1 MPPREPSFGGPSGHQ
16 SYPTY
21 DEGAPLQDPMPL
33 HQPFDP
39 VPEYISN
46 GPDSAG
52 HQEDEYATSP
62 PGGIRRVPQTGYADH
77 YSQSGHPLPPH
88 SSMSPPHRHMSGGYA
103 SNAHSNDAPHIPYS
117 ASSQMPRPR
126 RGSQQ
131 SMSHAHHDSYG
142 YLPPTLDNPFGGS
155 QSNHHISSSP
165 TRGGN
170 TYDDSPYGR
179 SSLPGY
185 GGAGAIEHED
195 DHDGAEGDVPL
206 LPPNGGH
213 YAYAPA
219 SAFDEHGHHI
229 GGGGVN
235 GEDITYSNETPNEY
249 KLGSDEE
256 YMPGG
261 FDPNLIE
268 RGEVGGNV
276 RYGRIPQRVPRRY
289 KTLKRVE
296 LFHGNLVLDCP
307 VAPALLEK
315 LNDRESREMT
325 HMRYSAV
332 TSDAD
337 AFLEERYTVRQ
348 VLFDPPRR
356 TELMVCLTMYNEDD
370 VLFARTLHGVL
381 SNIAFL
387 CSRNRS
393 RTWGADAWK
402 RVVVVIVAD
411 GRMKCNPRV
420 LSVLAALGVYQE
432 GVAKNVV
439 NGKPVQMHLYEY
451 TTQLSVDTNLKFRGR
466 EKGVMPTQII
476 FALKEK
482 NAKKI
487 NSHRWCFNAFGRVLQ
502 PNVCILLDVGTMP
515 RARSLYHLWKAF
527 DINSNVAGACG
538 EIVALKGKMWSAL
551 INPLVAAQNFE
562 YKMSNILDKPLE
574 SVFGYITVLPGAF
587 SAYRY
592 IALQND
598 AKGEGPLASYFKG
611 ETLHGGKNNADIF
624 TSNMYLAEDRILC
637 WELCSKRDAAWILH
651 YVKSAQAVTDVPD
664 TVPELI
670 SQRRRWLNGSFFA
683 GLHSIVH
690 FGYIYRSSHSFG
702 RKFALHFEM
711 FYQLVN
717 LLFTWFG
724 IANYFLAFTILT
736 QSLGELVHQL
746 KVPNLILEYIYL
758 ALIVFIF
765 LLSMG
770 NRPAGAKFGYTLTM
784 IILGLL
790 TCYMTFAA
798 IYLAIKSIIQ
808 SQQSSDSTEALLTNY
823 TFIAVVIS
831 VAATFGVYLIASIL
845 FLEPWHMFTSLI
857 QYYLMAPSFVSVFG
871 VYSMCNVHD
880 VSWGTKGSD
889 KVQTDLGVVGGKDGQ
904 VEITL
909 PTEPKDIDE
918 AYHDAVHVLANK
930 PPKEEKKVDL
940 DQAQQDYYAAIRT
953 NVVLIWVLTNAALA
967 VAILSVK
974 SNKVRIVYM
983 GFILYSVAVL
993 AAIRL
998 IGSITY
1004 LIKRLFAGE

>member
-1 MPPREPSFGGPSGHQ
+1 MPPS
-16 SYPTY
+16 
-21 DEGAPLQDPMPL
+21 
-33 HQPFDP
+33 
-39 VPEYISN
+39 
-46 GPDSAG
+46 
-52 HQEDEYATSP
+52 
-62 PGGIRRVPQTGYADH
+62 
-77 YSQSGHPLPPH
+77 
-88 SSMSPPHRHMSGGYA
+88 
-103 SNAHSNDAPHIPYS
+103 
-117 ASSQMPRPR
+117 
-126 RGSQQ
+126 
-131 SMSHAHHDSYG
+131 
-142 YLPPTLDNPFGGS
+142 LDNPFR
-155 QSNHHISSSP
+155 NSSSVGHQNM
-165 TRGGN
+165 TE
-170 TYDDSPYGR
+170 DSYGER
-179 SSLPGY
+179 PSHYPRPSINSLPGY
-185 GGAGAIEHED
+185 GGHPEQEEEYD
-195 DHDGAEGDVPL
+195 QDGDMPL
-206 LPPNGGH
+206 LPQTGN

-219 SAFDEHGHHI
+219 SAFDEQGHHV
-229 GGGGVN
+229 GGMPP
-235 GEDITYSNETPNEY
+235 GEFEDGHPKE
-249 KLGSDEE
+249 GDED

-261 FDPNLIE
+261 FDPNVLE
-268 RGEVGGNV
+268 NGGGNI

-307 VAPALLEK
+307 TAPALLEK

-325 HMRYSAV
+325 HARYSAV

-337 AFLEERYTVRQ
+337 DFLDERYTLRQ

-356 TELMVCLTMYNEDD
+356 TELMICLTMYNEDEK
-370 VLFARTLHGVL
+370 LFCRTLHGVL

-387 CSRNRS
+387 CSRSRS

-402 RVVVVIVAD
+402 RVVVVIVSD

-451 TTQLSVDTNLKFRGR
+451 TTQLSVDSNLKFRGR
-466 EKGVMPTQII
+466 EKGMMPTQII
-476 FALKEK
+476 FALKEN

-515 RARSLYHLWKAF
+515 RPKSIYHLWKAF

-551 INPLVAAQNFE
+551 LNPLVAAQNFE

-598 AKGEGPLASYFKG
+598 AKGNGPLASYFKG
-611 ETLHGGKNNADIF
+611 EKLHGGTSNADIF

-683 GLHSIVH
+683 GLHSIVK
-690 FGYIYRSSHSFG
+690 FGYIYRSSHSVG
-702 RKFALHFEM
+702 RKVALHVEM
-711 FYQLVN
+711 VYQLIN

-736 QSLGELVHQL
+736 QSLGDLVTGL

-758 ALIVFIF
+758 ALIVFVF

-770 NRPAGAKFGYTLTM
+770 NRPAGAKFGYTLSM
-784 IILGLL
+784 VLFGLL
-790 TCYMTFAA
+790 TLYMTFAA
-798 IYLAIKSIIQ
+798 VFLAIKNIVKAE
-808 SQQSSDSTEALLTNY
+808 SSADGTQALLTNY
-823 TFIAVVIS
+823 TFIAIVIS
-831 VAATFGVYLIASIL
+831 VAATFGVYLLASLL

-857 QYYLMAPSFVSVFG
+857 QYYLMSPSFVSVFG

-904 VEITL
+904 VELTI

-918 AYHDAVHVLANK
+918 AYHDAVHVLATK
-930 PPKEEKKVDL
+930 PPKSEKKPDP
-940 DQAQQDYYAAIRT
+940 DQVQQDYYAAIRT
-953 NVVLIWVLTNAALA
+953 NVVLVWVLSNAALCI
-967 VAILSVK
+967 AILSINNSKVK
-974 SNKVRIVYM
+974 IVYM
-983 GFILYSVAVL
+983 AVILYSVAAL
-993 AAIRL
+993 AAFRL
-998 IGSITY
+998 IGSVTY